1 MIFVANPAVSCFE
14 LANSM
19 LLLGVWRILG
29 IMGIIGLEKGTK
41 NKRSH
46 KNKWF
51 LNIILTG
58 INTSAPNLTDSTG
71 FVTKNQKYFSPIT
84 SRICKCSIFAKLSF
98 FRHPVDAD
106 FTTAEKT
113 FDGI

>member
-58 INTSAPNLTDSTG
+58 INPTALDLTDSTG
-71 FVTKNQKYFSPIT
+71 FVTKK
-84 SRICKCSIFAKLSF
+84 RSISSQSQAGSANAQLLQNSVF
-98 FRHPVDAD
+98 F
-106 FTTAEKT
+106 
-113 FDGI
+113 

>member
-1 MIFVANPAVSCFE
+1 MIFVANPVISCFE
-14 LANSM
+14 SANSM

-58 INTSAPNLTDSTG
+58 INLTTLDFTGSTG
-71 FVTKNQKYFSPIT
+71 FVMKNHKYFSSIT
-84 SRICKCSIFAKLSF
+84 IRICKCKLAKLCF
-98 FRHPVDAD
+98 F
-106 FTTAEKT
+106 
-113 FDGI
+113 